1 MAPPNSLTDILHA
14 SCIDDAGRGL
24 LILGPSGAG
33 KSGLALNLIA
43 LGARLV
49 ADDGVILHSDGA
61 RIIATCPGPLSGRIE
76 ARGIGLLNCPA
87 VQATVLHLV
96 VDLGQTETRRLPERH
111 EIVLQG
117 VPLPLVKGPSTAHFP
132 ASLLLYLREGRA
144 D

>member
-1 MAPPNSLTDILHA
+1 MVPPGTPTDLLHA

-33 KSGLALNLIA
+33 KSSLALHLIA
-43 LGARLV
+43 LGGRLV
-49 ADDGVILHSDGA
+49 ADDGVLLQRDGPG
-61 RIIATCPGPLSGRIE
+61 IVATCPDRLSGRIE
-76 ARGIGLLNCPA
+76 ARGIGLLHCPA
-87 VQATVLHLV
+87 VPSTVLHLV

-117 VPLPLVKGPSTAHFP
+117 VALPLVKGPSTAHFP
-132 ASLLLYLREGRA
+132 ASLLLYLRDGRA